1 MPVENCRRSAP
12 RGVAR
17 GQRRRSAATTSRA
30 RRCSTPAAGP
40 AGPRCAV
47 GAAWVGAATQ
57 TSLVGIEGLEAA
69 GWIMSAIPRP
79 RAPHLIVYLAPASNR
94 DVLFK
99 RCYREVQL
107 VARAPGGRAHRHA
120 LRCLVLDEVRAK
132 TARQKVLGTLCT
144 VEVVQL
150 GCAPVLRR
158 TRLEL
163 RRRSADAADR
173 RRTHPRSNL
182 KPKGQPCEVAH

>member
-1 MPVENCRRSAP
+1 MGA
-12 RGVAR
+12 AR
-17 GQRRRSAATTSRA
+17 VSATTQACYVRHY
-30 RRCSTPAAGP
+30 
-40 AGPRCAV
+40 GPRPTV
-47 GAAWVGAATQ
+47 DTR
-57 TSLVGIEGLEAA
+57 
-69 GWIMSAIPRP
+69 SAIPRP
-79 RAPHLIVYLAPASNR
+79 HALHLIVYLAPASNR

-144 VEVVQL
+144 VEVVRL
-150 GCAPVLRR
+150 GGTPVLRR

-163 RRRSADAADR
+163 TALSVGPLARARPGDD
-173 RRTHPRSNL
+173 
-182 KPKGQPCEVAH
+182 KEQV

>member
-1 MPVENCRRSAP
+1 M
-12 RGVAR
+12 
-17 GQRRRSAATTSRA
+17 
-30 RRCSTPAAGP
+30 
-40 AGPRCAV
+40 

-79 RAPHLIVYLAPASNR
+79 RAPHRIVYLAPASNR

-144 VEVVQL
+144 VEVVRL
-150 GCAPVLRR
+150 GGTPVLRR

-163 RRRSADAADR
+163 TALSVGPLARARPGDD
-173 RRTHPRSNL
+173 
-182 KPKGQPCEVAH
+182 KEQV